1 MAGADSR
8 QIDGNGGAV
17 LFQPQVTDGLCAV
30 MPVVLELVRGF
41 NVWEIDGRYTI
52 PSSTSRLT
60 YPYMF
65 LYNQVILFNEMY
77 FINLRRQ
84 MWG

>member
-41 NVWEIDGRYTI
+41 NVWEIDGI
-52 PSSTSRLT
+52 P
-60 YPYMF
+60 
-65 LYNQVILFNEMY
+65 
-77 FINLRRQ
+77 FIHFKANLSIHVPI
-84 MWG
+84 